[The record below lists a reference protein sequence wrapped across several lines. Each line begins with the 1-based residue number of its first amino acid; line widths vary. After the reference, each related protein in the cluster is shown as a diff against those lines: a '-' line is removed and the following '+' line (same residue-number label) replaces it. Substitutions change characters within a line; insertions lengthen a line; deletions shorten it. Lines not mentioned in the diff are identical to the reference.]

1 MLAGE
6 DSDGRRP
13 RVAEPSIPSCSQ
25 LLLVNAIGGAS
36 FAGRG
41 SWELEAGLTTTTIA

>member
-1 MLAGE
+1 MLVGE

-25 LLLVNAIGGAS
+25 LLLVNAIGVAS
-36 FAGRG
+36 FVDVAVG
-41 SWELEAGLTTTTIA
+41 SSRLD